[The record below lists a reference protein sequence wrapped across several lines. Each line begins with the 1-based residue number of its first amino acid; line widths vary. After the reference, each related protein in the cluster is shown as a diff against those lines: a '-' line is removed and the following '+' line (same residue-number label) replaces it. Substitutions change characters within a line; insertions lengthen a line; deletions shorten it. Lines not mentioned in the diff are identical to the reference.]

1 MRFKPFTFRPRTSK
15 WTRALTVATLSL
27 AIGGFH
33 AAPAQQS
40 GGEEKPDMVEINLF
54 GGGSFFRGVSD
65 GLGTKHASGGAFGIR
80 VTENFWRYVGL
91 EQGFTYSV
99 NNLTFQRPVRAGD
112 PNYGFGSRLFQ
123 YNLNP
128 VFHFTPKGSNVRPYV
143 TAGVSALDWRPTD
156 RAIAIG
162 KLPENA
168 TRFGATMVRSNLQAG
183 ANYGGGV
190 KFHLTD
196 RFGLRFDAR
205 AITSRNPTYGL
216 PDTANA
222 PGVYIPAR
230 KIFTGLQTTAG
241 VNFYLGRVAAPAPPP
256 PPPPPKDLGPLNAG
270 RLDAGSGTLCQGRA
284 ITVRSVGASDPAGRQ
299 LTYKW
304 KVNGQPMG
312 GNSPELQ
319 FTPDRAGQSMIEL
332 HVEAP
337 NETGLPVRTAKAST
351 LSLNVQE
358 YKAPTITGCTAI
370 PAQLAYGQQA
380 KLSAQ
385 ATGSPCSEI
394 RFKWTATEGTVT
406 NDTMANAGFD
416 SKSVRFEQGG
426 KIQSK
431 TVTVTGTVTDDRGA
445 TASCNTS
452 IKVDYTP
459 EAIRFSDLIF
469 SKGSA
474 RVNNCA
480 KRILLEEVA
489 AKAADPDYE
498 IVLVGHFDQDEA
510 GTARRP
516 STLDRQRVLNAIAVL
531 TAGTGTCARVD
542 ASRIKADWVGTE
554 QKSNFQPG
562 VCGTSARAA
571 PSERAG
577 PRVPPADQNR
587 RVEVWLVP
595 KGIPMPAAFGSAKD
609 VPAAEMKKLGCPR

>member
-1 MRFKPFTFRPRTSK
+1 MRLFTHSSLRPWS
-15 WTRALTVATLSL
+15 RAFAFAALSL
-27 AIGGFH
+27 AIGVP
-33 AAPAQQS
+33 AASAQQKS
-40 GGEEKPDMVEINLF
+40 SDERPDMVEINLF

-65 GLGTKHASGGAFGIR
+65 GLGTKHAPGGAFGIR

-99 NNLTFQRPVRAGD
+99 NNLQFQRPARPGD

-123 YNLNP
+123 YSLNP

-143 TAGVSALDWRPTD
+143 TVGVSALDWRPTD
-156 RAIAIG
+156 RARAIAL
-162 KLPENA
+162 LPENA
-168 TRFGATMVRSNLQAG
+168 RFGSGMVRSNLQAG
-183 ANYGGGV
+183 INYGGGV
-190 KFHLTD
+190 KFHLND
-196 RFGLRFDAR
+196 WIGLRFDAR

-222 PGVYIPAR
+222 PGVYIVPR
-230 KIFTGLQTTAG
+230 NLFTGLQTTAG
-241 VNFYLGRVAAPAPPP
+241 INFYMGRKAVPPP
-256 PPPPPKDLGPLNAG
+256 PPAPAPKDLGPLNAG

-284 ITVRSVGASDPAGRQ
+284 IAIRSIGASDPAGRQ

-312 GNSPELQ
+312 GNSPELS
-319 FTPDRAGQSMIEL
+319 FTPDRPGQYMIEL
-332 HVEAP
+332 DVEAP
-337 NETGLPVRTAKAST
+337 NEASLPVRTAKAST

-358 YKAPTITGCTAI
+358 YKAPTIAGCTAI

-394 RFKWTATEGTVT
+394 RFKWTASEGSISG
-406 NDTMANAGFD
+406 DTMANASFD

-459 EAIRFSDLIF
+459 EVIRFSDLIF
-469 SKGSA
+469 SKNSA

-480 KRILLEEVA
+480 KRILLEELA

-498 IVLVGHFDQDEA
+498 IVLVGHFDQDEK
-510 GTARRP
+510 GTARRA
-516 STLDRQRVLNAIAVL
+516 STLDKQRVMNAVAVL

-542 ASRIKADWVGTE
+542 ASRIKADWVGAD
-554 QKSNFQPG
+554 QKASFQPG

-571 PSERAG
+571 SDERAG
-577 PRVPPADQNR
+577 SRVSTADQNR
-587 RVEVWLVP
+587 RVEVYLVP
-595 KGIPMPAAFGSAKD
+595 KGIKMPESFGSAKD
-609 VPAAEMKKLGCPR
+609 VPQNDLKKLGCPR

>member
-1 MRFKPFTFRPRTSK
+1 
-15 WTRALTVATLSL
+15 
-27 AIGGFH
+27 
-33 AAPAQQS
+33 
-40 GGEEKPDMVEINLF
+40 MVEINLF
-54 GGGSFFRGVSD
+54 GGGSFFRGVSE
-65 GLGTKHASGGAFGIR
+65 GLGTKHATGGAFGIR
-80 VTENFWRYVGL
+80 VTENFWKYVGL

-99 NNLTFQRPVRAGD
+99 NNLQFQRPAQAGD
-112 PNYGFGSRLFQ
+112 PAYGFGSRLFQ

-128 VFHFTPKGSNVRPYV
+128 VFHFTPKGSTFRPYV
-143 TAGVSALDWRPTD
+143 TAGISAMNWRPTD
-156 RAIAIG
+156 RAMAIA
-162 KLPENA
+162 KLPENRRYNA
-168 TRFGATMVRSNLQAG
+168 TNVRSNLQAG
-183 ANYGGGV
+183 VNYGGGV
-190 KFHLTD
+190 KMHLTD
-196 RFGLRFDAR
+196 YIGLRFDAR

-216 PDTANA
+216 PDNA
-222 PGVYIPAR
+222 GPGGVFIPAR
-230 KIFTGLQTTAG
+230 NLFTGFQTTAG
-241 VNFYLGRVAAPAPPP
+241 INFYMGRSYVPPP
-256 PPPPPKDLGPLNAG
+256 PPPPAPRDLGPLEAG
-270 RLDAGSGTLCQGRA
+270 RLDAGTGTLCQGRA
-284 ITVRSVGASDPAGRQ
+284 ITIRSVGASDPAGRQ

-319 FTPDRAGQSMIEL
+319 FTPDRAGQFMVEL
-332 HVEAP
+332 DVEAP
-337 NETGLPVRTAKAST
+337 NEAGLPIRTAKAST

-358 YKAPTITGCTAI
+358 YKAPTIAGCQAI

-394 RFKWTATEGTVT
+394 RFKWTTTEGTIT

-431 TVTVTGTVTDDRGA
+431 TVTITGTVTDDRGA
-445 TASCNTS
+445 TATCNTS

-459 EAIRFSDLIF
+459 EVIRFSDLIF

-516 STLDRQRVLNAIAVL
+516 ATLDRQRVMNAIAVL

-554 QKSNFQPG
+554 QKAAFQPG

-571 PSERAG
+571 TDERAG
-577 PRVPPADQNR
+577 SRVSTADQNHH
-587 RVEVWLVP
+587 VEV
-595 KGIPMPAAFGSAKD
+595 
-609 VPAAEMKKLGCPR
+609 

>member
-1 MRFKPFTFRPRTSK
+1 MRFNTLSSLCPRTLK
-15 WTRALTVATLSL
+15 WTRALTVATLGL
-27 AIGGFH
+27 ALGGFT
-33 AAPAQQS
+33 AAPAQQA
-40 GGEEKPDMVEINLF
+40 GADERPDMVEINLF
-54 GGGSFFRGVSD
+54 GGGSFFRGVSE
-65 GLGTKHASGGAFGIR
+65 GLGGKHANGGAFGIR
-80 VTENFWRYVGL
+80 VTENFWKYVGL

-99 NNLTFQRPVRAGD
+99 NNMQFQSPARAGD
-112 PNYGFGSRLFQ
+112 PRYAFGSRLFQ
-123 YNLNP
+123 YSLNP

-156 RAIAIG
+156 RAQAIS

-168 TRFGATMVRSNLQAG
+168 RFAATQVRSNLQAG
-183 ANYGGGV
+183 INYGGGV
-190 KFHLTD
+190 KMHLTD
-196 RFGLRFDAR
+196 HIGLRFDAR
-205 AITSRNPTYGL
+205 AITSRFPTYGL
-216 PDTANA
+216 PDTASA
-222 PGVYIPAR
+222 AGVYIVPR
-230 KIFTGLQTTAG
+230 KLFTGMQTTAG
-241 VNFYLGRVAAPAPPP
+241 INFYLGRKYVPPPPAPPAP
-256 PPPPPKDLGPLNAG
+256 QALGDLNAG

-284 ITVRSVGASDPAGRQ
+284 ITIRSVGASDPAGRQ
-299 LTYKW
+299 MTYKW

-319 FTPDRAGQSMIEL
+319 FTPDRAGQYMVEL
-332 HVEAP
+332 DVEAP
-337 NETGLPVRTAKAST
+337 NTDGMPIRTAKAST

-358 YKAPTITGCTAI
+358 YKAPTIAGCTAI

-416 SKSVRFEQGG
+416 TKSVRFEQGG

-445 TASCNTS
+445 TASCTTS
-452 IKVDYTP
+452 VKVDYTP
-459 EAIRFSDLIF
+459 ESIRFSDLIF

-498 IVLVGHFDQDEA
+498 IVLVGHYDQDEA
-510 GTARRP
+510 GTPRRA
-516 STLDRQRVLNAIAVL
+516 STLDRQRVMNAIAVL

-562 VCGTSARAA
+562 VCGTSARTATD
-571 PSERAG
+571 ERAG
-577 PRVPPADQNR
+577 SRVSTADQNR
-587 RVEVWLVP
+587 RVEIWLVP
-595 KGIPMPAAFGSAKD
+595 KGIKTPDAFGSAKE
-609 VPAAEMKKLGCPR
+609 VPASDLKKLGCPR